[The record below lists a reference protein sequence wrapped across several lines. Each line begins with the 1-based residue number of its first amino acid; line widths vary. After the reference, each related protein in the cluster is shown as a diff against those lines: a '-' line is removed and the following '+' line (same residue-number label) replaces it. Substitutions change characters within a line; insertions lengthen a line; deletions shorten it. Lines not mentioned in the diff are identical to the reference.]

1 MVDANRVAKRINRR
15 IRRMKK
21 QMKKRKNS
29 STITMKRQVNRFGHQ
44 NYSTRKVNIL
54 LRMVQYTVVNG
65 LVVLGT
71 VMGNRR
77 GLTGPSTR
85 ENG

>member
-1 MVDANRVAKRINRR
+1 MAKRISRK
-15 IRRMKK
+15 IRRLKK

-29 STITMKRQVNRFGHQ
+29 STITMKRQVSRFGHQ
-44 NYSTRKVNIL
+44 SYSTKKVNIH
-54 LRMVQYTVVNG
+54 LRMVLYTVANG
-65 LVVLGT
+65 LVALGT

-85 ENG
+85 GNG